1 MHFYI
6 SENFEEEIFD
16 RVKKGVE
23 SEVAAKWIIQLVH
36 ALHHLHTHGFFHRG
50 IECFTVFVTS
60 DDNLLI
66 GNFRDMIEADQTDR
80 TDGLIVNLSSP
91 EFCEFVVGRRNSYD
105 MKHDVWM
112 LGFLLFMICNNN
124 HSPFSYAISSDEKD

>member
-1 MHFYI
+1 MHFTI
-6 SENFEEEIFD
+6 SENFEEDISD
-16 RVKKGVE
+16 RLEKGVE

-36 ALHHLHTHGFFHRG
+36 ALHHLHTHGFFHRDIDAG
-50 IECFTVFVTS
+50 TVFVTS

-80 TDGLIVNLSSP
+80 TDGLIAGGSSP
-91 EFCEFVVGRRNSYD
+91 EFCECVVGRRKSYD

-112 LGFLLFMICNNN
+112 LGWLLFMICNNN
-124 HSPFSYAISSDEKD
+124 DRPFSLADFTKE